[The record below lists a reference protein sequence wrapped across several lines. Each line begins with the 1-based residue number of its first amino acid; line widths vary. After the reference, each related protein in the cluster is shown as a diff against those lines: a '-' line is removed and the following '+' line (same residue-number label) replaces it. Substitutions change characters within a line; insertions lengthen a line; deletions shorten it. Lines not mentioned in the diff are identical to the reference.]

1 MIDRRA
7 FTFSLASALAA
18 PGFTARA
25 RASVYPERPVSI
37 TTQAPPGGGPDVIAR
52 IVADGLSRHWREQV
66 LIVNRPGGGGVIAL
80 QAALAARPDGYALF
94 MGLSSTFVVLP
105 ETHPELGARLS
116 SDLQPV
122 GLIGEQP
129 MVIAVNSRLDI
140 RSLKDLLGY
149 AKARPGVLLYGTVKG
164 SLPNLTGELL
174 QKRTGAKLT
183 YVPYAS
189 MAKATQDGAA
199 GTTQVV
205 IESLSAL
212 APFLAARTLR
222 PLAIAAEKRVSE
234 YPDLPTAAEA
244 LPELSRF
251 ESRGWF
257 ALLAPAA
264 APPDTVARVA
274 ADLQDVLSDTGLRR
288 KFAALGTYARPMDPA
303 DTRRFIAD
311 EQALWRPAVD
321 SIFSRSH

>member
-1 MIDRRA
+1 MIDRRT
-7 FTFSLASALAA
+7 FTLSLASALAA
-18 PGFTARA
+18 PGCAAPARA
-25 RASVYPERPVSI
+25 AVYPQRPVSI

-52 IVADGLSRHWREQV
+52 IVADGLARRWRQQV

-80 QAALAARPDGYALF
+80 QAALAAQPDGYALF
-94 MGLSSTFVVLP
+94 MALSSTLVVLP
-105 ETHPELGARLS
+105 ETHPELSARLR

-129 MVIAVNSRLDI
+129 MVIAVNSTLDI
-140 RSLKDLLGY
+140 RSLKDLVGY
-149 AKARPGVLLYGTVKG
+149 AKAHPGALLYGTAKG

-174 QKRTGAKLT
+174 QKRAAVKLT

-189 MAKATQDGAA
+189 LAKATQDGAA

-212 APFLAARTLR
+212 APYLQAGTLR
-222 PLAIAAEKRVSE
+222 PLAIAAARRVPD
-234 YPDLPTAAEA
+234 YPELPTVTEA
-244 LPELSRF
+244 LPGLGRF

-257 ALLAPAA
+257 ALMAPAA
-264 APPDTVARVA
+264 APADAVATIG
-274 ADLQDVLSDTGLRR
+274 ADLRVVLSDAGLQR
-288 KFAALGTYARPMDPA
+288 KFAALGTYARAMSAA

-321 SIFSRSH
+321 AIFSASH